1 MFRDVC
7 PDGMRTGKEDPH
19 GAASPGNPRIADAI
33 GEGIVDK
40 QTGER
45 LIAEGKTL
53 VIAELQLPGPMIK
66 RSGYAEERRWCKGS
80 SAVRC

>member
-1 MFRDVC
+1 V
-7 PDGMRTGKEDPH
+7 
-19 GAASPGNPRIADAI
+19 I
-33 GEGIVDK
+33 GEGIVDE

-53 VIAELQLPGPMIK
+53 VIAELRLPGPMIK